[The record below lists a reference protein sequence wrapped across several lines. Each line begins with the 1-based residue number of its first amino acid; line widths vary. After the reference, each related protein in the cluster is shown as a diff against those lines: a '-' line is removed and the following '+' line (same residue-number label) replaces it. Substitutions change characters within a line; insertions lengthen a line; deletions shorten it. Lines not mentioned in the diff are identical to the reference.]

1 MQPFR
6 YLGIRQVTPFVC
18 VFILYL
24 VFEFWLGLEL
34 GSPVRAHLL
43 SLSIDT
49 GIGIDPV
56 LSCGNDAGVAHGLDE
71 EEESITLEPQF
82 ERSFPYYTASE
93 YLFFFET
100 WFLTTGPLKL
110 ISVIL
115 AKLFE

>member
-1 MQPFR
+1 M
-6 YLGIRQVTPFVC
+6 
-18 VFILYL
+18 
-24 VFEFWLGLEL
+24 LE
-34 GSPVRAHLL
+34 
-43 SLSIDT
+43 T
-49 GIGIDPV
+49 GVEPV
-56 LSCGNDAGVAHGLDE
+56 LSCGYDVGVADELDE
-71 EEESITLEPQF
+71 EEESITLEPQL